1 MMIQHAFTG
10 AWVDRLTGD
19 RHSFAVDYA
28 AYWTEGGRAPRISD
42 YGLPPAA
49 GTAIMSRVQTFCR
62 AEELATKAAEFYDKA
77 IAEGSF

>member
-1 MMIQHAFTG
+1 MVIQHAFA

-19 RHSFAVDYA
+19 RHSFAVDFA

-42 YGLPPAA
+42 YGLTTVA
-49 GTAIMSRVQTFCR
+49 GHAIMQRVQTFCR